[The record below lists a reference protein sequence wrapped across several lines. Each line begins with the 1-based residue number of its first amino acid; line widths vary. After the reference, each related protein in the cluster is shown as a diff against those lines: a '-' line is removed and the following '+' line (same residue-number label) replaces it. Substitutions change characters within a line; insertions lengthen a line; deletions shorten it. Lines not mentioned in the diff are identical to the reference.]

1 MKQAFNKNSR
11 IYTPIKPAKSVW
23 LRVALYVTLL
33 LVLSAVCIFAYFVA
47 EGKSVLFYQS
57 PQSTT
62 QEGNVVDVVKITTF
76 PHGVVPSQKKISE
89 DPSLNEFVGAHLAP
103 TDGTL
108 SMSSDVIQ
116 KIIGKLALLNVY
128 QNLASLSSRVLVI
141 VPGERKEEVAS
152 HFAKI
157 LGWNT
162 QEEAT
167 FLSLIQ
173 DESPALDDGKFF
185 PGTYSVNIG
194 ASPEEVA
201 TLVVERFTTEVLSRY
216 SADIESVIPLS
227 DTLILASL
235 IEREAR
241 DFDDMRHISG
251 VIWNRLFVDMRLQ
264 IDATLQYVKGTQST
278 KSWWPR
284 VVPSDKYLASAYNT
298 YKNKG
303 LPPTPIA
310 NPSLESIIAALNP
323 KQTDCLFYFH
333 DKKGGFHCTKT
344 YEEHVVLLK
353 QYYGKGK

>member
-1 MKQAFNKNSR
+1 M
-11 IYTPIKPAKSVW
+11 T
-23 LRVALYVTLL
+23 LYAILFFVLTLT
-33 LVLSAVCIFAYFVA
+33 CILAYFVV

-57 PQSTT
+57 PQSAE
-62 QEGNVVDVVKITTF
+62 QGEQGIDVAKITTF
-76 PHGVVPSQKKISE
+76 PHGVVPSLKKISE
-89 DPSLNEFVGAHLAP
+89 DPTLNEFVDAHLAP
-103 TDGTL
+103 TDGKL
-108 SMSSDVIQ
+108 SMKSSVM
-116 KIIGKLALLNVY
+116 KSIIGRLALSSMF
-128 QNLASLSSRVLVI
+128 QNLASLSSRILVI

-157 LGWNT
+157 LGWNNH
-162 QEEAT
+162 EKDT
-167 FLSLIQ
+167 FLAHVQNELPVL
-173 DESPALDDGKFF
+173 EDGKFF
-185 PGTYSVNIG
+185 PSTYAVNVG

-201 TLVVERFTTEVLSRY
+201 QLVSDKFNTEILSRY
-216 SADIESVIPLS
+216 SADIESVVPLS

-235 IEREAR
+235 IEREAH

-264 IDATLQYVKGTQST
+264 IDATLQYAKGTQSSQ
-278 KSWWPR
+278 SWWPR
-284 VVPSDKYLASAYNT
+284 VIPSDKYLASAYNT

-344 YEEHVVLLK
+344 YEEHVALLK